1 MNQLLS
7 SFLKLA
13 AVGVFAAGFAP
24 VASGQHVMK
33 ISTPTAGD
41 INHEWMKAFKTG
53 FEARSGGKVKVEL
66 YPASQLGSMSQT
78 VDGVVLGT
86 VEVAFVSSGFL
97 VGIEPRYQ
105 VFDAAGLFDNV
116 AHGQQIFGDEA
127 VKRRV
132 ASFGES
138 KGVMPLTNYVHS
150 LYAVASKKPIRSL
163 ADFKGLRVRTFAT
176 PMQIQPMKNVGALPI
191 PMTLGEVLPALQ
203 NGTIDASLSGNTIF
217 TAFKYYDTAKTAIYI
232 PSWTVI
238 ASAIINRAWVKS
250 LPAELQTAL
259 WEEARKADLVAANWG
274 AADIER
280 SRKTF
285 EQNGGTNLVL
295 NPADTKKLVD
305 EINASVASVVNA
317 NATMKADYETFVT
330 AAKQYRK

>member
-1 MNQLLS
+1 MNH
-7 SFLKLA
+7 FLKSISKVVLVSSLS
-13 AVGVFAAGFAP
+13 VGLIP
-24 VASGQHVMK
+24 VAAAQYVMK
-33 ISTPTAGD
+33 ISSPTAGD
-41 INHEWMKAFKTG
+41 INFEWMKAFKAG
-53 FEARSGGKVKVEL
+53 FESRGQGKVKVEL

-86 VEVAFVSSGFL
+86 VEVAFVSSSFL

-105 VFDAAGLFDNV
+105 IFDAAGLFDNV
-116 AHGQQIFGDEA
+116 AHGQKIFGDET

-150 LYAVASKKPIRSL
+150 PYAVASKKPIRAL
-163 ADFKGLRVRTFAT
+163 TDFKGLRVRTFAT

-203 NGTIDASLSGNTIF
+203 NGTIDASLSGNTVF

-238 ASAIINRAWVKS
+238 ASAIINRAWMQA
-250 LPAELQTAL
+250 LPKALQDAL
-259 WEEARKADLVAANWG
+259 WEEARKADAIAATWG

-280 SRKTF
+280 SRKLW
-285 EQNGGTNLVL
+285 EQNGGTNLDL
-295 NPADTKKLVD
+295 SPTDSKKLID
-305 EINASVASVVNA
+305 EVNASVMGVVNA
-317 NATMKADYETFVT
+317 NAAMKTDYETFVT
-330 AAKQYRK
+330 ASKQYRK